1 MASNCLSNPLTASIW
16 LSHRPTCSNCPW
28 KIHPRQPN
36 TSHIPPSASHYFL
49 HPSTT
54 FQCLSHPPTTFLMK
68 IRNREIESKVERT
81 DSGLRMFRV
90 STLNWEA
97 KDYTNIID
105 WDLANFCEPAVTRKV
120 SDYDLMKLTLLLL
133 IYPNI
138 RTTASVWRG
147 QSSWCLKLAI

>member
-1 MASNCLSNPLTASIW
+1 
-16 LSHRPTCSNCPW
+16 
-28 KIHPRQPN
+28 
-36 TSHIPPSASHYFL
+36 
-49 HPSTT
+49 
-54 FQCLSHPPTTFLMK
+54 MK

-105 WDLANFCEPAVTRKV
+105 WDLANFCETAVTRKV